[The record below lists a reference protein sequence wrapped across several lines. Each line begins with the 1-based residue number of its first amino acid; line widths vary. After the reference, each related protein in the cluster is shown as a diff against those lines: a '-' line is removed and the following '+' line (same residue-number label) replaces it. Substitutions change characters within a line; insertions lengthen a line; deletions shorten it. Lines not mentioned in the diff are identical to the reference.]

1 MKYLSVKYRRL
12 PINSNLLGKS
22 KKVRVMESSNQITGN
37 KEIRKWVGKECKC
50 HVHCT
55 LHVKGSKRIIFNVSD
70 FSTLF
75 VVVVV
80 VDLSHA

>member
-1 MKYLSVKYRRL
+1 
-12 PINSNLLGKS
+12 
-22 KKVRVMESSNQITGN
+22 MESSNQITGN
-37 KEIRKWVGKECKC
+37 KEIRTWVGKECKY